1 MACQYPQLKSVYLN
15 KKNEYFEH
23 ASSKFIEENF
33 GLYGC
38 ERASSFFEKDDQ
50 YYRLFITIPSEESE
64 IAYLGIENYTGKLS
78 ASEKEV
84 VNTDQLDALDDLLD
98 LD

>member
-1 MACQYPQLKSVYLN
+1 MN
-15 KKNEYFEH
+15 KKNQYFEH
-23 ASSKFIEENF
+23 ASSKFIEDNF
-33 GLYGC
+33 GQYGC
-38 ERASSFFEKDDQ
+38 ERMSNFFEKDGQ
-50 YYRLFITIPSEESE
+50 YYRLFITIPDEESE

-78 ASEKEV
+78 ASKTEV